1 MWYSPRLYKER
12 SLKQPQVSSPQCSP
26 SPRVPSA
33 QQACGTKKASH
44 VHLLFHACDNSAN
57 TSSPKLHST
66 NTPSILHVLQIQ
78 LLILLTLR
86 VEINPTDTPIN
97 LIKTNVVKPFKAGA
111 CDRLDAVVRH
121 EEVFFPAHEDVLAL
135 LVVFEREGRRFGR
148 FCQRT
153 PGWEPRPVLQIDF
166 FRGAPGGVGG
176 FEEVFGADDF
186 AFEECG

>member
-1 MWYSPRLYKER
+1 M
-12 SLKQPQVSSPQCSP
+12 
-26 SPRVPSA
+26 
-33 QQACGTKKASH
+33 
-44 VHLLFHACDNSAN
+44 
-57 TSSPKLHST
+57 
-66 NTPSILHVLQIQ
+66 LQIQ
-78 LLILLTLR
+78 LLILLALR
-86 VEINPTDTPIN
+86 MEINPTDTPIP
-97 LIKTNVVKPFKAGA
+97 LIKTNIIKPFKTRARNGFHA
-111 CDRLDAVVRH
+111 MVGD